1 MDITAVFFI
10 DRLAFHLTGTVK
22 RLQITRDDVMNSTA
36 VSFVHRLAAQF
47 VGTVK
52 RLQNMPDG
60 TINSTLQFFIDG
72 LAINSTGTVERLR
85 ITRDDTIISMIAS
98 PSIDARQKHTHISN
112 TRHALFDAQKVSSK
126 RKYSKP
132 SPFKRANNCHQ
143 CRQKE
148 DKKKLK
154 LSLLAL

>member
-112 TRHALFDAQKVSSK
+112 TRHALFDAQKISSK
-126 RKYSKP
+126 GSTASFALSNVQTTVIDVGKK
-132 SPFKRANNCHQ
+132 KT
-143 CRQKE
+143 
-148 DKKKLK
+148 KKKLE